1 MTKSKKIGKAVVP
14 ATANNQRFWVDF
26 PDYVIRQLKL
36 RMAMEGGTYRYHL
49 LRSLHDSG
57 AVTVNA
63 ADLVKDRRERGA

>member
-1 MTKSKKIGKAVVP
+1 MTKSNKLEKAAVAST
-14 ATANNQRFWVDF
+14 ATNQRFWVDF
-26 PDYVIRQLKL
+26 PDYVMRQLKL

-57 AVTVNA
+57 AVAVNA